1 MTNLVTVFATVEYI
15 ILSLVII
22 NARQMRSN
30 VSAY

>member
-22 NARQMRSN
+22 NARQVRSS

>member
-22 NARQMRSN
+22 NARQVRLN

>member
-22 NARQMRSN
+22 NARLVQSN

>member
-22 NARQMRSN
+22 NARQVRSN

>member
-15 ILSLVII
+15 IPSLVII
-22 NARQMRSN
+22 NARQVRLN

>member
-1 MTNLVTVFATVEYI
+1 MTNLVTVFATIEYI

-22 NARQMRSN
+22 NARQVRSN

>member
-1 MTNLVTVFATVEYI
+1 MTKLVTVFATVEYI

-22 NARQMRSN
+22 NARQVRSN

>member
-1 MTNLVTVFATVEYI
+1 MTNLVIVFATVEYI

-22 NARQMRSN
+22 NARQVRSN

>member
-1 MTNLVTVFATVEYI
+1 MTIAMAVISTVEYI

-22 NARQMRSN
+22 NARLMRSN

>member
-15 ILSLVII
+15 IISLVII
-22 NARQMRSN
+22 NARQVRSN

>member
-1 MTNLVTVFATVEYI
+1 MTNLVTVFSTVEYI

-22 NARQMRSN
+22 NARQVRSN

>member
-1 MTNLVTVFATVEYI
+1 MTNLVTVLATVEYI

-22 NARQMRSN
+22 NARQVRSN

>member
-22 NARQMRSN
+22 NARLVRSN

>member
-1 MTNLVTVFATVEYI
+1 MTSLVTVFATVEYI

-22 NARQMRSN
+22 NARQVRSN

>member
-1 MTNLVTVFATVEYI
+1 MTNLVIVFATVEYI

-22 NARQMRSN
+22 NARLVRSN